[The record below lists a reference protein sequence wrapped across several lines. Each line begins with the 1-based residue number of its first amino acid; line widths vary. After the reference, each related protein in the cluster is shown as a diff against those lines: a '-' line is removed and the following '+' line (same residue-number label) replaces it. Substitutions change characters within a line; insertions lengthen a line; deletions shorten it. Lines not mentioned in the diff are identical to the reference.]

1 MVNDSAKREYKL
13 LVDAYLASLHRKQRN
28 LHFDTL
34 NKLFADHEVIGGRLG
49 ALIVRR

>member
-1 MVNDSAKREYKL
+1 MVNFSAKREHKP
-13 LVDAYLASLHRKQRN
+13 LVDANPASLHRKQRN